1 MGSSQETKLD
11 SDLEPELFSENAEQ
25 LNDGSISREERK
37 LLQKIDFYVLPCIC
51 ITYTLSQIDRTN
63 ISSAKIAGM
72 AIDLR
77 LVRNRYSVALLISF
91 IPYVCSELPTTAIIR
106 RVGSKILLTILIFRG
121 GTVAMCFGF
130 VKNFEQLAAL
140 QVLLGL
146 FDGGFNVCLYQDPD
160 FKYYPS

>member
-1 MGSSQETKLD
+1 MSSSQETKLD

-106 RVGSKILLTILIFRG
+106 RVGSKILLTILILG
-121 GTVAMCFGF
+121 WGTVAMCFGF

-146 FDGGFNVCLYQDPD
+146 FDGGFNVCLYQDSD